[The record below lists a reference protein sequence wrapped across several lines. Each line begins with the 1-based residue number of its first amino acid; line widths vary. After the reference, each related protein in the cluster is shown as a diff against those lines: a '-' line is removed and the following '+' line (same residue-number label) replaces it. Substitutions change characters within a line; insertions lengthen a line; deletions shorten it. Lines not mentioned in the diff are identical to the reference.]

1 VHPIEHLRHVA
12 RSRGADPAVLVREA
26 ATALRS
32 MQFDPAGLVVAC
44 RRIVERHPT
53 CGPLWWLCA
62 HLLASNDPAATA
74 RARVADIERDPTVDR
89 LVDAVADAAVVVVAG
104 WPELAA
110 DALFRRGDVSVRVVE
125 AGRDGSAL
133 ATRLERSEVV
143 ADAVPAEAMF
153 AAATTADVVL
163 VEASAV
169 GPNAAVVA
177 LGGAT
182 LAAAAYCAGTPVWLV
197 AGRGRRLPEAML
209 EAMLERLAGRGPS
222 WALTEECLPLE
233 LVTHVAGPDGIVLRE
248 SLTSECPLTPELL
261 RASPM

>member
-1 VHPIEHLRHVA
+1 M
-12 RSRGADPAVLVREA
+12 
-26 ATALRS
+26 ALRS

-62 HLLASNDPAATA
+62 HLLVSNDPVGLA
-74 RARVADIERDPTVDR
+74 RQLVARIEGDETVDR
-89 LVDAVADAAVVVVAG
+89 LVDALPDDAVVVVAG
-104 WPELAA
+104 WPDLSAES
-110 DALFRRGDVSVRVVE
+110 LFRRGDTVVRVVE

-133 ATRLERSEVV
+133 AMRLERGDTV

-163 VEASAV
+163 VEAAAV
-169 GPNAAVVA
+169 GPRAAIVA

-197 AGRGRRLPEAML
+197 AGRGRRLPEAMIV
-209 EAMLERLAGRGPS
+209 AMEQRLASRGPA
-222 WALTEECLPLE
+222 WALTEESLPLA
-233 LVTHVAGPDGIVLRE
+233 LVTHVAGPDGVIAPEAVVA
-248 SLTSECPLTPELL
+248 ECPLTPELL
-261 RASPM
+261 RPSPM